1 MNRIVIETIL
11 KKAIRDIKD
20 SPERSTRNLI
30 DFALQFTKG
39 EFQQHFLEQ
48 TQRILMDE
56 NSPYYRMVYD
66 AVNNVDTDKLIC
78 LGTNICYN
86 SCTLGAEKIR
96 NIEEKEGFDIPW
108 SLAFDMGDASSEQY
122 ETIIEQ
128 GNGLGIYTWFIRTE
142 NLENVAPLV
151 KKHTDSAFILLCEP
165 ETVLNTMNQTILKA
179 KNVMLCPAY
188 DENDTT
194 CTKACHYLRENR
206 MLFSVHYIY
215 GDQNAKFIL
224 NGDVMVSAQ
233 NLHPMFVLLVPDEN
247 CSAEVIKAV
256 YDYALHVRENQEYL
270 AVPWEYCT
278 DNSYFD
284 SIISENPCLA
294 GFDAKG
300 DLQTISS
307 KKYGNDY
314 NLFCNSLAE
323 ILKKVFP
330 KKRALA

>member
-1 MNRIVIETIL
+1 
-11 KKAIRDIKD
+11 
-20 SPERSTRNLI
+20 
-30 DFALQFTKG
+30 
-39 EFQQHFLEQ
+39 
-48 TQRILMDE
+48 
-56 NSPYYRMVYD
+56 
-66 AVNNVDTDKLIC
+66 
-78 LGTNICYN
+78 
-86 SCTLGAEKIR
+86 
-96 NIEEKEGFDIPW
+96 
-108 SLAFDMGDASSEQY
+108 
-122 ETIIEQ
+122 
-128 GNGLGIYTWFIRTE
+128 
-142 NLENVAPLV
+142 
-151 KKHTDSAFILLCEP
+151 
-165 ETVLNTMNQTILKA
+165 
-179 KNVMLCPAY
+179 
-188 DENDTT
+188 
-194 CTKACHYLRENR
+194 